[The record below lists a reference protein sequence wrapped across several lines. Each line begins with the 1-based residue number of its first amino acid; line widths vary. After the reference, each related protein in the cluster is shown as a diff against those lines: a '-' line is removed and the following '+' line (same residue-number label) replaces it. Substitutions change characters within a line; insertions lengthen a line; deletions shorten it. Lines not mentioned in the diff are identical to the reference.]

1 MEIDLKESDDLI
13 KKLQKKKKGLFKKK
27 LLKDNV
33 DNNLN
38 IEPIKDTDE
47 ELKQKDDDDDVLNT
61 AILKKKNKFN
71 MLNQIHTQSTSSF
84 DNIVSDYETI
94 PNKKPVKRTFIY
106 NNNIVNNKNKPKVVN
121 LEASE
126 EKKEKVTEKEE
137 ETSLQ
142 KETKYSPDFYF
153 GVSQSMDF
161 FTNKCANVNLSKPI
175 LNDELEIINTDVP
188 ESVLNK
194 LFQNINTVKDI
205 SSERND
211 TSLPK

>member
-1 MEIDLKESDDLI
+1 MEIDLKESDELI
-13 KKLQKKKKGLFKKK
+13 KKLQKKKKGFYKKK

-38 IEPIKDTDE
+38 TEAIKDTDE
-47 ELKQKDDDDDVLNT
+47 DLKQKDNDDVSNT
-61 AILKKKNKFN
+61 TILKKKNKFS
-71 MLNQIHTQSTSSF
+71 MLNQIHTQYTSSF
-84 DNIVSDYETI
+84 DNIVSAYETV

-106 NNNIVNNKNKPKVVN
+106 NNDIVNNKNKPKVVN
-121 LEASE
+121 LEATRE
-126 EKKEKVTEKEE
+126 GKEKVIEKKE

-142 KETKYSPDFYF
+142 KQTKYSPDFYF

-205 SSERND
+205 SPEKND

>member
-13 KKLQKKKKGLFKKK
+13 KKLQKKKKGLYKKK

-38 IEPIKDTDE
+38 KVPIKDTDE
-47 ELKQKDDDDDVLNT
+47 DLKQEEIYDVPNT
-61 AILKKKNKFN
+61 TILKKKNKFS

-94 PNKKPVKRTFIY
+94 PNNKPVKRTFIY
-106 NNNIVNNKNKPKVVN
+106 NSDIVNNNKPKVVN
-121 LEASE
+121 LEAAAE
-126 EKKEKVTEKEE
+126 EKEKVIEKEE
-137 ETSLQ
+137 ETSSQ
-142 KETKYSPDFYF
+142 KQSKYSPDFYF
-153 GVSQSMDF
+153 GVSNSMEF